1 MVKVEFQNSRYLGP
15 QLREYMAEFIHYSKY
30 AGVHL
35 NDFHRHLSQAQLKP
49 LGSDAQQP
57 INRIIVET
65 TQENLNKIQ
74 HLIEAYPVFN
84 TWKIR
89 LIGNKGKLAVV
100 SKKPKASNKAVSK
113 KKPAVT
119 KKKTAT
125 QSKKSAASK
134 KKTVKKSKVKTQP
147 AKKKVEKKA
156 NPAKAK
162 KAKPKTKARITVE
175 RVLISSSRKKAKSKS
190 AKVKAKPKTK
200 KSPTRKSR

>member
-1 MVKVEFQNSRYLGP
+1 
-15 QLREYMAEFIHYSKY
+15 MAEFIHYSKY

-35 NDFHRHLSQAQLKP
+35 NDFHRHLSRAQLKP

-57 INRIIVET
+57 INRIIMET

-89 LIGNKGKLAVV
+89 LIGSKGKLAVV
-100 SKKPKASNKAVSK
+100 PKKPQAINKGVSK

-119 KKKTAT
+119 KMKTAT
-125 QSKKSAASK
+125 KLKKSAETKKKVAAKSAKSAASK
-134 KKTVKKSKVKTQP
+134 KKTVKKSRVKAQP
-147 AKKKVEKKA
+147 AKKKVTKKA
-156 NPAKAK
+156 KLA

-190 AKVKAKPKTK
+190 AKVKPKAK